1 MTLTPEQ
8 LISTIEPRR
17 VMPEA
22 RLVPF
27 RAQVQRH
34 LLAMVRDK
42 ALAEE
47 LTQDAYAR
55 AVERIDQLR
64 DPQAALAWL
73 YRIATTVALDR
84 LRQRRSSTVPLD
96 TVAAAGGEAEQA
108 AERDRPPSL
117 LEAALESAEM
127 SACVQGYLAALPD
140 DYRIAILLHDAHG
153 LSNPEIAELLGCS
166 LATAKIR
173 VHRARVRLREMLA
186 AACSFGID
194 ERGVLVCEPQPE
206 IQVRD
211 STLAGSSVVGDGER
225 VRRRDLLRRA
235 DA

>member
-1 MTLTPEQ
+1 MSEHLV
-8 LISTIEPRR
+8 STVELPRAR
-17 VMPEA
+17 REA

-27 RAQVQRH
+27 REQVQRH

-42 ALAEE
+42 SLAEE
-47 LTQDAYAR
+47 LTQDTYAR
-55 AVERIDQLR
+55 ALVRIDQLR

-84 LRQRRSSTVPLD
+84 LRQRRPSTVPLD
-96 TVAAAGGEAEQA
+96 TVAPGVGEAEQA
-108 AERDRPPSL
+108 AERERPLSL
-117 LEAALESAEM
+117 LEGALESAEM

-173 VHRARVRLREMLA
+173 VHRARTRLRETRA
-186 AACSFGID
+186 AACSFEID
-194 ERGVLVCEPQPE
+194 ERGVLVCDPT
-206 IQVRD
+206 D
-211 STLAGSSVVGDGER
+211 SLA
-225 VRRRDLLRRA
+225 DLPPGL
-235 DA
+235 

>member
-1 MTLTPEQ
+1 MTVTPAQ
-8 LISTIEPRR
+8 LISAIEPLQATG
-17 VMPEA
+17 EA
-22 RLVPF
+22 QLVPF

-42 ALAEE
+42 PLAEE
-47 LTQDAYAR
+47 LTQDTYAR
-55 AVERIDQLR
+55 ALERIDQLR

-84 LRQRRSSTVPLD
+84 LRQRRPSTVPLD
-96 TVAAAGGEAEQA
+96 TVAPTGGEVERA
-108 AERDRPPSL
+108 AARARPPSL
-117 LEAALESAEM
+117 LEKALESSEM

-173 VHRARVRLREMLA
+173 VHRARTRLRETLST
-186 AACSFGID
+186 ACTFEID
-194 ERGVLVCEPQPE
+194 ERGVLVCDPNPEP
-206 IQVRD
+206 
-211 STLAGSSVVGDGER
+211 G
-225 VRRRDLLRRA
+225 
-235 DA
+235 

>member
-1 MTLTPEQ
+1 MTVTHDH
-8 LISTIEPRR
+8 LISTIEPLEATR
-17 VMPEA
+17 EA

-42 ALAEE
+42 PLAEE
-47 LTQDAYAR
+47 LTQDTYAR
-55 AVERIDQLR
+55 AIERIDQLR

-84 LRQRRSSTVPLD
+84 LRQRRPSTVPLD
-96 TVAAAGGEAEQA
+96 TVAPVGEQAQQA
-108 AERDRPPSL
+108 AERERPPSL
-117 LEAALESAEM
+117 LEGALESSEM

-173 VHRARVRLREMLA
+173 VHRARARLREALD
-186 AACSFGID
+186 AACNFEID
-194 ERGVLVCEPQPE
+194 ERGVLVCDPQP
-206 IQVRD
+206 QNP
-211 STLAGSSVVGDGER
+211 SER
-225 VRRRDLLRRA
+225 QELGTDPR
-235 DA
+235 

>member
-1 MTLTPEQ
+1 MNVAPDQ
-8 LISTIEPRR
+8 PIGTIERLR
-17 VMPEA
+17 VTDEA

-34 LLAMVRDK
+34 ILAMVRDSS
-42 ALAEE
+42 LAEE
-47 LTQDAYAR
+47 LTQDAYTR
-55 AVERIDQLR
+55 GLERIDQLR

-84 LRQRRSSTVPLD
+84 LRQRRPATVPLD
-96 TVAAAGGEAEQA
+96 TVAPVGEEAQQAAG
-108 AERDRPPSL
+108 RDRPPTL
-117 LEAALESAEM
+117 LEGALESADM

-173 VHRARVRLREMLA
+173 VHRARARLRETLDS
-186 AACSFGID
+186 ACSFEID
-194 ERGVLVCEPQPE
+194 ERGVLICEPTTAAATTPGT
-206 IQVRD
+206 
-211 STLAGSSVVGDGER
+211 SGPHT
-225 VRRRDLLRRA
+225 
-235 DA
+235 

>member
-1 MTLTPEQ
+1 MTVAAEQ
-8 LISTIEPRR
+8 LIATIEPLRATH
-17 VMPEA
+17 EA

-27 RAQVQRH
+27 RGQVQRH
-34 LLAMVRDK
+34 ILAMVRDRS
-42 ALAEE
+42 LAEE

-55 AVERIDQLR
+55 ALERIDQLR

-84 LRQRRSSTVPLD
+84 LRQRRPSTVPLD
-96 TVAAAGGEAEQA
+96 TVAPAGAEAEQA
-108 AERDRPPSL
+108 AERERPPTL
-117 LEAALESAEM
+117 LEGALESEEM

-173 VHRARVRLREMLA
+173 VHRARTRLRETLNS
-186 AACSFGID
+186 ACSFEID
-194 ERGVLVCEPQPE
+194 ERGVLICEPTDTP
-206 IQVRD
+206 D
-211 STLAGSSVVGDGER
+211 FHT
-225 VRRRDLLRRA
+225 
-235 DA
+235 